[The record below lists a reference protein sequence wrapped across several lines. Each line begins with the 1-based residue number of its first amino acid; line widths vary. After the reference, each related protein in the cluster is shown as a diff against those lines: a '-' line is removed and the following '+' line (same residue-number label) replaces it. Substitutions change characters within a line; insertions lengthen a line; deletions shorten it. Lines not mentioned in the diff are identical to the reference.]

1 VSAKRFMQAG
11 PGLKLLFSYYNY
23 FLFCFTGVIFSIPIM
38 IFKCFNVIRDL
49 PKRFPHRA
57 LY

>member
-1 VSAKRFMQAG
+1 MQAG

-38 IFKCFNVIRDL
+38 IFKCFNVSFYVNSEYDRTM
-49 PKRFPHRA
+49 
-57 LY
+57 